1 MKPIKIKQ
9 RKISELNP
17 AEYNPRQLTDKQY
30 KQLKKSMKT
39 FGCVEPIVININPMR
54 KDIIVGGHQRCKVW
68 SDLGNDTIPIVE
80 VELDEA
86 AEMELNIRLNK
97 NTGEFNFDTLANIF
111 DVGLLKEYGFES
123 YELGQ
128 GYDDIDYSV
137 LEEMDMKDVLQDK
150 ESGVKQ
156 AIQIEFNSEDYNE
169 AKELVKQARKEG
181 KYIGGLLIKSLK

>member
-1 MKPIKIKQ
+1 
-9 RKISELNP
+9 
-17 AEYNPRQLTDKQY
+17 
-30 KQLKKSMKT
+30 
-39 FGCVEPIVININPMR
+39 
-54 KDIIVGGHQRCKVW
+54 
-68 SDLGNDTIPIVE
+68 
-80 VELDEA
+80 
-86 AEMELNIRLNK
+86 MELNIRLNK
-97 NTGEFNFDTLANIF
+97 NTGEFNFDKLANIF